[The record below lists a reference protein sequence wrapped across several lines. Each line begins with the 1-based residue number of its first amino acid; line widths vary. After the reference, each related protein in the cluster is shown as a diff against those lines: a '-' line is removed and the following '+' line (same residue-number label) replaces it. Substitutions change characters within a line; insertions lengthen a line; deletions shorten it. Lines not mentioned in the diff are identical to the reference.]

1 MHRIFPEDLLRR
13 LCRARDAI
21 HDRSGE
27 TLTLD
32 DLARTAGLSRFH
44 FLRSFRAMFSATP
57 HQYLTRVRLHRARQ
71 LLLEERASV
80 TEVCFEVGFQSL
92 GSFSALFRRRM
103 GEPPASFRR
112 RFFQV
117 AHAKER
123 SIIPCCYL
131 AWFSNSGEAPAPVVA
146 VDPAHQGGP
155 R

>member
-1 MHRIFPEDLLRR
+1 MHRIFPEELLRR

-27 TLTLD
+27 ALTLD

-44 FLRSFRAMFSATP
+44 FLRSFRAMYSATP
-57 HQYLTRVRLHRARQ
+57 HQYLTRVRLQRARQ

-103 GEPPASFRR
+103 GEPPISFRR

-117 AHAKER
+117 AGAKER

-131 AWFSNSGEAPAPVVA
+131 AWFSNSGEAPLA
-146 VDPAHQGGP
+146 GP

>member
-1 MHRIFPEDLLRR
+1 MDRILPEDLLRR

-21 HDRSGE
+21 HERSNE
-27 TLTLD
+27 ALTLD
-32 DLARTAGLSRFH
+32 HLARAAGLSRFH
-44 FLRSFRAMFSATP
+44 FLRSFREAFSATP

-92 GSFSALFRRRM
+92 GSFSALFRRR
-103 GEPPASFRR
+103 
-112 RFFQV
+112 FFQV
-117 AHAKER
+117 PHAKER

-131 AWFSNSGEAPAPVVA
+131 AWFSNSGEAPRAA
-146 VDPAHQGGP
+146 A

>member
-1 MHRIFPEDLLRR
+1 MLACMERIVREELLRR
-13 LCRARDAI
+13 LCRAKDAI
-21 HDRSGE
+21 HDRSDE
-27 TLTLD
+27 PLTLD
-32 DLARTAGLSRFH
+32 DLARAAGLSRFH
-44 FLRSFRAMFSATP
+44 FLRSFRVVFSATP

-80 TEVCFEVGFQSL
+80 TDVCFEVGFQSL

-117 AHAKER
+117 PHAKER
-123 SIIPCCYL
+123 SIIPSCYL
-131 AWFSNSGEAPAPVVA
+131 GWFSNSGEAPLAAP
-146 VDPAHQGGP
+146 

>member
-1 MHRIFPEDLLRR
+1 MHRIVREELFRR

-21 HDRSGE
+21 HDRSDE
-27 TLTLD
+27 ALTLD

-57 HQYLTRVRLHRARQ
+57 HEYLTRVRLQRARQ

-103 GEPPASFRR
+103 GEAPVSFRR
-112 RFFQV
+112 RFFHV

-131 AWFSNSGEAPAPVVA
+131 AWFSNSGEAPLA
-146 VDPAHQGGP
+146 GP

>member
-1 MHRIFPEDLLRR
+1 MLVGMDRILREDLLRR

-21 HDRSGE
+21 HHRSE
-27 TLTLD
+27 EPLTLQ
-32 DLARTAGLSRFH
+32 DLARMAGLSRFH
-44 FLRSFRAMFSATP
+44 FLRSFREVFSATP
-57 HQYLTRVRLHRARQ
+57 HEYLTRVRLHRARQ

-80 TEVCFEVGFQSL
+80 TGVCFEVGFQSL

-117 AHAKER
+117 PHAKER

-131 AWFSNSGEAPAPVVA
+131 AWFSNSGEAPRA
-146 VDPAHQGGP
+146 GP